1 MISDINTQNSLLIFS
16 GEAEIRQGIKFT
28 ERGKTGIFELPGIVS
43 RKKQLIPYFSSLLKE
58 QGLL

>member
-28 ERGKTGIFELPGIVS
+28 ERGKTGIFELPELSAVKNNS
-43 RKKQLIPYFSSLLKE
+43 YPTFHLLKE